1 MEGRLEYLKTLAAI
15 ILNELGTLEQ
25 PENIGRQL
33 TLKDEVSRLE
43 TELIRNV
50 LTFTRG
56 SQRRAARVLGLNAT
70 TLHTKIRRLRIDLKA
85 DVADDCEAVN
95 TFPESAPIESGSS
108 FVESMS
114 KFEIQLIENALEHVA
129 GNQTKAAR
137 LLGIPLTT
145 LNCKIRKYEIDPSRF
160 AVRPPL
166 PPVRF
171 PDL

>member
-1 MEGRLEYLKTLAAI
+1 MHRSAMPQYSQSSETETDGKVSWPLSERLLIEGRLEYLKTLAAI
-15 ILNELGTLEQ
+15 ILTELGTLEQ

-85 DVADDCEAVN
+85 ETADD
-95 TFPESAPIESGSS
+95 
-108 FVESMS
+108 
-114 KFEIQLIENALEHVA
+114 
-129 GNQTKAAR
+129 
-137 LLGIPLTT
+137 
-145 LNCKIRKYEIDPSRF
+145 
-160 AVRPPL
+160 
-166 PPVRF
+166 
-171 PDL
+171 